1 MSYTPPG
8 RGHFAFFYEITPR
21 WNDNDEYG
29 HINNAV
35 YYEYFDTAVN
45 AWLTTRCGHVGT
57 LDALGVVA
65 ETSCKFL
72 SSASF
77 PNPLEVGIAVERL
90 GTSSISY
97 QVAVFPRGA
106 DLPHAVGRFVHVYVD
121 PASRRPSAIPPE
133 VTAAV
138 TADLLTIESQVH
150 G

>member
-1 MSYTPPG
+1 MTYAPPS
-8 RGHFAFFYEITPR
+8 RGHFAYFYNITPR

-45 AWLTTRCGHVGT
+45 AWLTSRCGHVGA

-77 PNPLEVGIAVERL
+77 PNPLEVGIAVDRL

-97 QVAVFPRGA
+97 QVAVFPVGA
-106 DLPHAVGRFVHVYVD
+106 EVPHVVGRFVHVYVD
-121 PASRRPSAIPPE
+121 PTSRRPSAIPPE

-138 TADLLTIESQVH
+138 EADLLGV
-150 G
+150 GLAKG